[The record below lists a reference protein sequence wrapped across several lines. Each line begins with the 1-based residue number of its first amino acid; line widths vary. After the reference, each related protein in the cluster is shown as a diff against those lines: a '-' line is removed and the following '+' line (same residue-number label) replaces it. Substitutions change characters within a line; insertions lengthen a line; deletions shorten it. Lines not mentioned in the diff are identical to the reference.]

1 MPNQHDHPV
10 FHNFSHIF
18 HRNIFSFISTPFLF
32 EHGFPSGWMSQNIPI
47 SAGDRRRDEQELRSR
62 PSWQG
67 RGQRSQWIS
76 PQSKS
81 SERCWWSQ
89 ERREPLLF
97 YLVLIYP
104 FSFLPPS
111 EKKDKERHRK
121 EEPADRQCCEWS
133 TFRESGRIKHS
144 HRLKC
149 RDWKKRRGRR
159 IRKKQLI
166 TLVNYTKRRWECVSS
181 LEWLN
186 QVPGCQFGRMYSA
199 SSSYLAIGWTFTSA

>member
-62 PSWQG
+62 PSRQG

-76 PQSKS
+76 SQSKS
-81 SERCWWSQ
+81 SERHLVISR
-89 ERREPLLF
+89 ER
-97 YLVLIYP
+97 YP
-104 FSFLPPS
+104 FCFTSSSFIPFHFFRHPRRKA
-111 EKKDKERHRK
+111 KKRHRK

-133 TFRESGRIKHS
+133 TFRESGRINIVIA
-144 HRLKC
+144 
-149 RDWKKRRGRR
+149 W
-159 IRKKQLI
+159 
-166 TLVNYTKRRWECVSS
+166 
-181 LEWLN
+181 
-186 QVPGCQFGRMYSA
+186 SA
-199 SSSYLAIGWTFTSA
+199 ETGKA